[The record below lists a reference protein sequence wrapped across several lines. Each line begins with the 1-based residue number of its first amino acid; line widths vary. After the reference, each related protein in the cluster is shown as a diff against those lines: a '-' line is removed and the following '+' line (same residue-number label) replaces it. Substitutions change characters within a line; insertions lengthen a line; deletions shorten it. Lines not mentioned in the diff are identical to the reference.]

1 MKGLGISA
9 SQRQRT
15 RADLHE
21 TLHRLEYAAFEQV
34 MKRLLYKSGYLSVH
48 LIGRNHRPDLKP
60 KGGLDLSARSM
71 TELTSVLTI
80 AQVKQYRGAVPRRF
94 VDELRGAM
102 LRLGAE
108 QGLLLTLSRF
118 SLAARA
124 AAIESSLAPV
134 KLIEGEEVLD
144 LLFAYRIGVCEE
156 NGIWR
161 LDREWLDSLQKNAIA
176 LYGQKTKKLPS
187 RLQRSPTTQSLTPPC
202 NEAILSVNNGH
213 ESSLQTQP
221 HNLPHERSGMTWST
235 HVMVGISSLW
245 LLELFPQ
252 TPPENLALLAG
263 AATLGS
269 LLPDLDAPRSKIQ
282 HLTIAGIK
290 PFQLPARMIYR
301 QLGHRSMLHSLMGL
315 VGIAIIEIMISP
327 FIGYQA
333 SLALWLGYACHLI
346 ADSSTP
352 AGIPLLYPRMRRFH
366 LFPKRFCIVTGSLAE
381 DVVFALLSLSVL
393 FLLLRHLVILSA

>member
-1 MKGLGISA
+1 MSG
-9 SQRQRT
+9 SQKRQV
-15 RADLHE
+15 RADLHI
-21 TLHRLEYAAFEQV
+21 TLRQMEYAAFEQV

-60 KGGLDLSARSM
+60 TGGLDLSARSM

-124 AAIESSLAPV
+124 ATVESNLAPV

-176 LYGQKTKKLPS
+176 LYGQKARK
-187 RLQRSPTTQSLTPPC
+187 RQRSTETQPLTPPC
-202 NEAILSVNNGH
+202 NETTLSVNDGH
-213 ESSLQTQP
+213 EYSYLSSSQSQP
-221 HNLPHERSGMTWST
+221 YNLSHERSGMTWST
-235 HVMVGISSLW
+235 HVMAGISSLW
-245 LLELFPQ
+245 LMELFPQ
-252 TPPENLALLAG
+252 TQPENLALLAG

-282 HLTIAGIK
+282 QLSVGGIK
-290 PFQLPARMIYR
+290 PLLFPARMIYR
-301 QLGHRSMLHSLMGL
+301 QMGHRSMLHSLIGL
-315 VGIAIIEIMISP
+315 VGIATIGIMISP

-333 SLALWLGYACHLI
+333 ALALWQGYAAHLM
-346 ADSSTP
+346 ADACTR
-352 AGIPLLYPRMRRFH
+352 AGIPLLYPRMKRFH
-366 LFPKRFCIVTGSLAE
+366 LLPKRLGIVTGSLAE
-381 DVVFALLSLSVL
+381 DVIFALLSLSIL
-393 FLLLRHLVILSA
+393 FLLLCQLVTLSA